1 MKLFIITL
9 ISSILFSITG
19 FAAESSGY
27 PTPTYTMEQ
36 KEVLSRNWEMM
47 LDAIQ
52 PDGTMNV
59 RIDGSKESRLVNGTD
74 MSRYL
79 LALNLGYNLEGTR
92 FECHYYND
100 YYQIKSTIPAE
111 LKQQNKEVKA
121 YVAEKVSGK
130 EPSLETVK
138 NLFSEY
144 ATTYH
149 YFSSEK
155 AHGAIDTIQNHTGN
169 CADYASLFKAEMD
182 ALGLENYVILGNLI
196 DRNTNS
202 VIGKHAWN
210 AVVID
215 GVHYTIDIAGAIAN
229 YSRGLDIW
237 TMFQVCPDYMLNN
250 SYVVTYILVNAPT
263 QVPFIDSLHLR

>member
-144 ATTYH
+144 ATTYQ
-149 YFSSEK
+149 YECFNSSK
-155 AHGAIDTIQNHTGN
+155 THGAIETIQNHIGN

-182 ALGLENYVILGNLI
+182 ALGLENYVVLGELI
-196 DRNTNS
+196 DKKTNS
-202 VIGKHAWN
+202 AIGKHAWN

-215 GVHYTIDIAGAIAN
+215 DVHYTVDIAGGIAN

-237 TMFQVCPDYMLNN
+237 EMFQVRPDYIL
-250 SYVVTYILVNAPT
+250 SDYYVVKYVL
-263 QVPFIDSLHLR
+263 